1 MTQGNGTF
9 QHDNAPIHT
18 AIRTQTFL
26 RQNAVGTLDWPPYS
40 PDMNPIENVWGR
52 MELKLQR
59 EYENPANSDQ
69 LFATLEEIWSELM
82 EERGYRRSLIHSM
95 TDRVEELL
103 RVHGSVTT
111 Y

>member
-1 MTQGNGTF
+1 
-9 QHDNAPIHT
+9 
-18 AIRTQTFL
+18 
-26 RQNAVGTLDWPPYS
+26 
-40 PDMNPIENVWGR
+40 MNPIENVWGR

-59 EYENPANSDQ
+59 ECENPANSDQ
-69 LFATLEEIWSELM
+69 LLATLEEIWSELM
-82 EERGYRRSLIHSM
+82 EKRGYQRSLIHLM